1 MEEIYNRRTQTNT
14 EIIRSLGKRF
24 REYRLALRLTQA
36 EVSERSGVSLPTIK
50 RFELGLTYNITMGNF
65 ISLLKAIGYES
76 EMEQLLP
83 PIPLSPYIQA
93 KIEAKKP
100 KRIRHGKQSGNFFPK

>member
-1 MEEIYNRRTQTNT
+1 MEDNGNRHAQTNT
-14 EIIRSLGKRF
+14 EIVRSLGKRF

-65 ISLLKAIGYES
+65 ISLLKSIGYEN
-76 EMEQLLP
+76 EMDQLLP
-83 PIPLSPYIQA
+83 EIPVSPYTLA
-93 KIEAKKP
+93 KIESKKP
-100 KRIRHGKQSGNFFPK
+100 KRIRHGKQS